1 MSRRSVLAAA
11 LIALV
16 VASGCGSDNGSGS
29 GDKPRLTVSA
39 ATSLTRAFTA
49 YGAGYS
55 TATVRLQFAGSDELA
70 AQIRQGVRP
79 DVYAA
84 ANTKLPDALR
94 REGLVGRPVVFT
106 SNRLVIAVPAGSERV
121 ASLADLAKPGVTIA
135 AGAPSVP
142 IGSYTDAVLAR
153 LPSAERA
160 AITRNIRSREPDVG
174 GVVAKVA
181 QRAVDAG
188 FVYVTDVRGASGR
201 LRAIAIPAAL
211 QPRVRYAAAV
221 VRGAPEPKG
230 AAQFIAGLTAGAGA
244 TALRAAGFE
253 PPR

>member
-1 MSRRSVLAAA
+1 MTSRRPALAAGLA
-11 LIALV
+11 AVLV
-16 VASGCGSDNGSGS
+16 LVSGCGSGGGSGER
-29 GDKPRLTVSA
+29 PRLTVSA
-39 ATSLTRAFTA
+39 ATSLQRAFTA
-49 YGAGYS
+49 YGARFPA
-55 TATVRLQFAGSDELA
+55 ATVRLQFAGSDELA

-84 ANTKLPDALR
+84 ANTTLPDALHR
-94 REGLVGRPVVFT
+94 AGLVGRPVVFT
-106 SNRLVIAVPAGSERV
+106 SNRLVIAVPSGTTRV

-142 IGSYTDAVLAR
+142 VGSYAQAVLAR
-153 LPSAERA
+153 LPAAERA
-160 AITRNIRSREPDVG
+160 AIERNVRSREPDVG

-201 LRAIAIPAAL
+201 LRAVAIPPAL
-211 QPRVRYAAAV
+211 RPRVRYAAAV
-221 VRGAPEPKG
+221 VAGAGQPK
-230 AAQFIAGLTAGAGA
+230 AAAAFVAGLTSGAGA
-244 TALRAAGFE
+244 AALRAAGFE